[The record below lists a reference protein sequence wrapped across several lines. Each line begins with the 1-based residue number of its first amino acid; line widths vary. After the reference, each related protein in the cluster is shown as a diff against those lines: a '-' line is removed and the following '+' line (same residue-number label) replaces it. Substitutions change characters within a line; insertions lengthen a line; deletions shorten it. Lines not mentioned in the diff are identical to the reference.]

1 MRLNIVI
8 AISLS
13 GLIYGWV
20 DGRATS
26 YVEFNTRTTKLDDSG
41 SNFESTAA
49 EFPIQQPAQNEK
61 ESELPKNIENGRTR
75 ITRASPTT
83 FDSPM
88 KIVTDDYEVQFKNVS
103 SDNVLPSSLISKIVS
118 ILGRRT
124 SQSGS
129 ATPTGTP
136 SLSAS
141 NDANKQLFGGKLPP
155 FIERIIQ
162 RIQNYFSVYNPPE
175 YFDSNRPP
183 ATTLTDGQ
191 HSAITLICSNS
202 STGSVSC
209 NEMGG
214 SEEQE
219 EDSEQGETLE
229 VCDGAASSNSAEEEN
244 TIGIGSGGDEAASQ
258 QEEYNVVVT
267 HTIVQDSSLNVYS
280 PIPPPAPV
288 PIAADATQMVSNV
301 VVILEPAVGQYSP
314 PPLDNPDKKKFY
326 VYVNPTK
333 NQAQK
338 LKTATE
344 SGEETDKL
352 ENFQPYTNTT
362 YTVIIRGDQLQEYNT
377 NLQNASSASLDPE
390 IAIYIRNS
398 NSTKNKLKKC
408 KLPSQPTEQG
418 GADCEQ
424 NANASDQSLTSRSAS
439 TLGESMSNAEGDE
452 DASSVRMAEVK
463 SNENNSN
470 KVPNIN
476 LMLVPPNDQQKSK
489 NKSCA
494 NKNKMKNPQLQYYV
508 LKPDNG
514 NKIKTD
520 EKEKPTYY
528 LQKTNIDAGTLSQTY
543 LPPYPSSSSSSS
555 SSSVQQPQS
564 ADESSPSS
572 ADLFITSS

>member
-1 MRLNIVI
+1 
-8 AISLS
+8 
-13 GLIYGWV
+13 
-20 DGRATS
+20 
-26 YVEFNTRTTKLDDSG
+26 
-41 SNFESTAA
+41 
-49 EFPIQQPAQNEK
+49 
-61 ESELPKNIENGRTR
+61 
-75 ITRASPTT
+75 
-83 FDSPM
+83 M

-103 SDNVLPSSLISKIVS
+103 SDNVLPSSLIRKIVS

-183 ATTLTDGQ
+183 ATTVADGQ

-229 VCDGAASSNSAEEEN
+229 VCDGAASLNSAEEEN

-288 PIAADATQMVSNV
+288 PIAADATQMISNV
-301 VVILEPAVGQYSP
+301 VVILEPAAGQYSP

-344 SGEETDKL
+344 SAEDADKV
-352 ENFQPYTNTT
+352 ENFQPYANTT

-408 KLPSQPTEQG
+408 KLPSQPTEQDS
-418 GADCEQ
+418 ADCEQ

-439 TLGESMSNAEGDE
+439 TIGELISNADGEE
-452 DASSVRMAEVK
+452 DASSVRIAEVK

-494 NKNKMKNPQLQYYV
+494 NKNKIKNPQLQYYV

-543 LPPYPSSSSSSS
+543 LPPYPSSS
-555 SSSVQQPQS
+555 VQEPQRG
-564 ADESSPSS
+564 DESSPSS
-572 ADLFITSS
+572 ADSFTTSS